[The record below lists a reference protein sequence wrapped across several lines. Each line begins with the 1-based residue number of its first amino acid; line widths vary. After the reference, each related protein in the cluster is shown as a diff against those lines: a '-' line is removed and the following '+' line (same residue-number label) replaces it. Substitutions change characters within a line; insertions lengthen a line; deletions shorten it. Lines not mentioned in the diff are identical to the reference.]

1 MTEPAA
7 PDDLA
12 ARPFDELVAELQRIV
27 QALEAGN
34 LPLEE
39 SIARYREAL
48 RLHAAAELRLREA
61 ELTISELGRG
71 MGAEAGRR
79 AGATE
84 GDGLSRWPTR
94 SRLRPPRPGG
104 RSGPR
109 RTGGGARLPDRA
121 PRRCSGGSPRC
132 TRPTRR

>member
-1 MTEPAA
+1 MTEPEA
-7 PDDLA
+7 PADLA

-48 RLHAAAELRLREA
+48 RLHAAAELRLRQA

-71 MGAEAGRR
+71 MGAEAAAATSDDSDEATPTTG
-79 AGATE
+79 AG
-84 GDGLSRWPTR
+84 
-94 SRLRPPRPGG
+94 
-104 RSGPR
+104 
-109 RTGGGARLPDRA
+109 
-121 PRRCSGGSPRC
+121 
-132 TRPTRR
+132 

>member
-1 MTEPAA
+1 MSEPEA
-7 PDDLA
+7 PGDLA

-71 MGAEAGRR
+71 MGADASDEA
-79 AGATE
+79 AATDPGA
-84 GDGLSRWPTR
+84 
-94 SRLRPPRPGG
+94 
-104 RSGPR
+104 
-109 RTGGGARLPDRA
+109 
-121 PRRCSGGSPRC
+121 
-132 TRPTRR
+132 

>member
-1 MTEPAA
+1 MTEPAV

-12 ARPFDELVAELQRIV
+12 ARPFDELVADLQRTV

-48 RLHAAAELRLREA
+48 RLHAAAETRLREA

-71 MGAEAGRR
+71 MGADAVEETG
-79 AGATE
+79 
-84 GDGLSRWPTR
+84 GDG
-94 SRLRPPRPGG
+94 
-104 RSGPR
+104 
-109 RTGGGARLPDRA
+109 A
-121 PRRCSGGSPRC
+121 
-132 TRPTRR
+132 

>member
-12 ARPFDELVAELQRIV
+12 ARPFDELVADLQRIV

-48 RLHAAAELRLREA
+48 LLHAAAETRLREA
-61 ELTISELGRG
+61 ELTISQLGRG
-71 MGAEAGRR
+71 MGAE
-79 AGATE
+79 GAE
-84 GDGLSRWPTR
+84 GDEAVGD
-94 SRLRPPRPGG
+94 
-104 RSGPR
+104 
-109 RTGGGARLPDRA
+109 GGA
-121 PRRCSGGSPRC
+121 
-132 TRPTRR
+132 

>member
-1 MTEPAA
+1 MTEPEA
-7 PDDLA
+7 PGDLA

-71 MGAEAGRR
+71 MGADATDEA
-79 AGATE
+79 ATTDPE
-84 GDGLSRWPTR
+84 
-94 SRLRPPRPGG
+94 
-104 RSGPR
+104 
-109 RTGGGARLPDRA
+109 A
-121 PRRCSGGSPRC
+121 
-132 TRPTRR
+132 

>member
-1 MTEPAA
+1 VSSEPTA
-7 PDDLA
+7 DDLA

-48 RLHAAAELRLREA
+48 RLHAAAEARLRDA

-71 MGAEAGRR
+71 LVEGSDTSDEA
-79 AGATE
+79 AASDSE
-84 GDGLSRWPTR
+84 
-94 SRLRPPRPGG
+94 
-104 RSGPR
+104 
-109 RTGGGARLPDRA
+109 A
-121 PRRCSGGSPRC
+121 
-132 TRPTRR
+132 

>member
-1 MTEPAA
+1 MTEAEA
-7 PDDLA
+7 SADLA

-48 RLHAAAELRLREA
+48 RLHAAAELRLKEA

-71 MGAEAGRR
+71 MGAEARDE
-79 AGATE
+79 AASTE
-84 GDGLSRWPTR
+84 GQG
-94 SRLRPPRPGG
+94 
-104 RSGPR
+104 
-109 RTGGGARLPDRA
+109 
-121 PRRCSGGSPRC
+121 
-132 TRPTRR
+132 

>member
-1 MTEPAA
+1 MTEPEATA
-7 PDDLA
+7 DLA

-39 SIARYREAL
+39 SVAKYREGL

-71 MGAEAGRR
+71 MGADGADEA
-79 AGATE
+79 ASTE
-84 GDGLSRWPTR
+84 GQG
-94 SRLRPPRPGG
+94 
-104 RSGPR
+104 
-109 RTGGGARLPDRA
+109 
-121 PRRCSGGSPRC
+121 
-132 TRPTRR
+132 

>member
-1 MTEPAA
+1 MTEPEPTA
-7 PDDLA
+7 DLA

-71 MGAEAGRR
+71 MGAAAPDETTPAEGEA
-79 AGATE
+79 
-84 GDGLSRWPTR
+84 
-94 SRLRPPRPGG
+94 
-104 RSGPR
+104 
-109 RTGGGARLPDRA
+109 
-121 PRRCSGGSPRC
+121 
-132 TRPTRR
+132 

>member
-1 MTEPAA
+1 MTEPEIPA
-7 PDDLA
+7 DLA

-71 MGAEAGRR
+71 MGADSAAEDAGTPEP
-79 AGATE
+79 GA
-84 GDGLSRWPTR
+84 
-94 SRLRPPRPGG
+94 
-104 RSGPR
+104 
-109 RTGGGARLPDRA
+109 
-121 PRRCSGGSPRC
+121 
-132 TRPTRR
+132 

>member
-1 MTEPAA
+1 MTEPEPTA
-7 PDDLA
+7 DLA

-71 MGAEAGRR
+71 MGAAAPDEASSDKE
-79 AGATE
+79 A
-84 GDGLSRWPTR
+84 
-94 SRLRPPRPGG
+94 
-104 RSGPR
+104 
-109 RTGGGARLPDRA
+109 
-121 PRRCSGGSPRC
+121 
-132 TRPTRR
+132 

>member
-1 MTEPAA
+1 MTEPEVTA
-7 PDDLA
+7 DLA

-71 MGAEAGRR
+71 MGADAADEA
-79 AGATE
+79 ATTE
-84 GDGLSRWPTR
+84 GE
-94 SRLRPPRPGG
+94 
-104 RSGPR
+104 
-109 RTGGGARLPDRA
+109 A
-121 PRRCSGGSPRC
+121 
-132 TRPTRR
+132 

>member
-1 MTEPAA
+1 MIEPEAA
-7 PDDLA
+7 ADLA

-48 RLHAAAELRLREA
+48 RLHAAAELRLRQA

-71 MGAEAGRR
+71 MGAEPAAAASDDDDETTPTAG
-79 AGATE
+79 E
-84 GDGLSRWPTR
+84 G
-94 SRLRPPRPGG
+94 
-104 RSGPR
+104 
-109 RTGGGARLPDRA
+109 
-121 PRRCSGGSPRC
+121 
-132 TRPTRR
+132 

>member
-1 MTEPAA
+1 MTEPEATA
-7 PDDLA
+7 DLA

-39 SIARYREAL
+39 SIAKYREAL

-71 MGAEAGRR
+71 MGADGADEA
-79 AGATE
+79 ASTE
-84 GDGLSRWPTR
+84 GQG
-94 SRLRPPRPGG
+94 
-104 RSGPR
+104 
-109 RTGGGARLPDRA
+109 
-121 PRRCSGGSPRC
+121 
-132 TRPTRR
+132 

>member
-1 MTEPAA
+1 MSEPEA
-7 PDDLA
+7 PADLA
-12 ARPFDELVAELQRIV
+12 SRPFDELVSELQRIV

-71 MGAEAGRR
+71 MGAETGDEVA
-79 AGATE
+79 ATDAE
-84 GDGLSRWPTR
+84 G
-94 SRLRPPRPGG
+94 
-104 RSGPR
+104 
-109 RTGGGARLPDRA
+109 
-121 PRRCSGGSPRC
+121 
-132 TRPTRR
+132 

>member
-1 MTEPAA
+1 MTEPEASV
-7 PDDLA
+7 DLA

-39 SIARYREAL
+39 SIAKYREAL

-71 MGAEAGRR
+71 MGADGADEAVS
-79 AGATE
+79 TE
-84 GDGLSRWPTR
+84 G
-94 SRLRPPRPGG
+94 PG
-104 RSGPR
+104 
-109 RTGGGARLPDRA
+109 
-121 PRRCSGGSPRC
+121 
-132 TRPTRR
+132 

>member
-1 MTEPAA
+1 MTEAEA
-7 PDDLA
+7 SADLA

-48 RLHAAAELRLREA
+48 RLHGAAELRLKEA

-71 MGAEAGRR
+71 MGAEARDE
-79 AGATE
+79 AASTE
-84 GDGLSRWPTR
+84 GQG
-94 SRLRPPRPGG
+94 
-104 RSGPR
+104 
-109 RTGGGARLPDRA
+109 
-121 PRRCSGGSPRC
+121 
-132 TRPTRR
+132 

>member
-1 MTEPAA
+1 MTEPEA
-7 PDDLA
+7 PADLA
-12 ARPFDELVAELQRIV
+12 ERPFDELVAELQRIV

-71 MGAEAGRR
+71 MGADAAEEP
-79 AGATE
+79 ATE
-84 GDGLSRWPTR
+84 GE
-94 SRLRPPRPGG
+94 
-104 RSGPR
+104 
-109 RTGGGARLPDRA
+109 A
-121 PRRCSGGSPRC
+121 
-132 TRPTRR
+132 